1 MVNPIRRVTTLLQRM
16 QTKIA
21 NEGKKELEIYD
32 KYFCWCSTGAGRLAK
47 AINDAEPKLPQ
58 LRNSIE
64 GAETKKSQLEGDIQ
78 QHKALRE
85 EAKEA
90 IDQASNIRLKG
101 ASEFAK
107 EVPKAE
113 RKVAAITQA
122 IKAFGMRSNSF
133 LQSSASN
140 VLRKLAVEIEMTRH
154 DRDLLSTFLLQQQD
168 LGYISQS
175 GEIAGILKMMRETI
189 EKGLAGAKTTE
200 KEATEHYEALVA
212 AKNREIKAS
221 SKAIEQKL
229 PRQAGHAVDI
239 ATMKEDLD
247 HTLESLAQD
256 RQFLADL
263 NSKCK
268 QKKKEWIM
276 IQKTRNK
283 ELLVIAD
290 TINILN
296 GDDALE
302 LFKKTFGRPLFIQMS
317 LNGKELKRKAM
328 NLLLVARR
336 SHGIS
341 DVHLD
346 LISMA
351 LRAHKSTFEEVTSMI
366 DAKVALLEKE
376 QADDNRKKM
385 YCNAELDKTGKAVKE
400 LHHNITG
407 SANAINNSKGTIA
420 ALVEETVALRKG
432 VKNLDLQVI
441 EETGARKSGHARFV
455 DMMVADKAA
464 LKLLSTAKNRLY
476 QFYHPKVHKET
487 PRRGLTDEKRRIAG
501 MGGRLTPTA
510 ALGGIAGTGINVFQ
524 QASKRRPPNPRA
536 VVPAYRKQHQESN
549 GVIAM
554 IDILVGDIHKGMQQQ
569 RVEERDSQADYEQF
583 VADAAAQRVADV
595 KSAAAKDGSKADLE
609 ASLLKLEDE
618 EKDTKSTKTMAAT
631 SYQKGLHIECDWLLS
646 NFDAR
651 KEGRDVETDALK
663 QAKAVL
669 SGADDS

>member
-212 AKNREIKAS
+212 AKKPGNQSKLQGNRTEAPAPS
-221 SKAIEQKL
+221 
-229 PRQAGHAVDI
+229 
-239 ATMKEDLD
+239 
-247 HTLESLAQD
+247 
-256 RQFLADL
+256 
-263 NSKCK
+263 
-268 QKKKEWIM
+268 
-276 IQKTRNK
+276 
-283 ELLVIAD
+283 
-290 TINILN
+290 
-296 GDDALE
+296 
-302 LFKKTFGRPLFIQMS
+302 
-317 LNGKELKRKAM
+317 
-328 NLLLVARR
+328 
-336 SHGIS
+336 
-341 DVHLD
+341 
-346 LISMA
+346 
-351 LRAHKSTFEEVTSMI
+351 RACH
-366 DAKVALLEKE
+366 
-376 QADDNRKKM
+376 
-385 YCNAELDKTGKAVKE
+385 
-400 LHHNITG
+400 
-407 SANAINNSKGTIA
+407 
-420 ALVEETVALRKG
+420 
-432 VKNLDLQVI
+432 
-441 EETGARKSGHARFV
+441 
-455 DMMVADKAA
+455 
-464 LKLLSTAKNRLY
+464 
-476 QFYHPKVHKET
+476 
-487 PRRGLTDEKRRIAG
+487 
-501 MGGRLTPTA
+501 
-510 ALGGIAGTGINVFQ
+510 
-524 QASKRRPPNPRA
+524 
-536 VVPAYRKQHQESN
+536 
-549 GVIAM
+549 
-554 IDILVGDIHKGMQQQ
+554 
-569 RVEERDSQADYEQF
+569 
-583 VADAAAQRVADV
+583 
-595 KSAAAKDGSKADLE
+595 
-609 ASLLKLEDE
+609 
-618 EKDTKSTKTMAAT
+618 
-631 SYQKGLHIECDWLLS
+631 
-646 NFDAR
+646 
-651 KEGRDVETDALK
+651 
-663 QAKAVL
+663 
-669 SGADDS
+669 